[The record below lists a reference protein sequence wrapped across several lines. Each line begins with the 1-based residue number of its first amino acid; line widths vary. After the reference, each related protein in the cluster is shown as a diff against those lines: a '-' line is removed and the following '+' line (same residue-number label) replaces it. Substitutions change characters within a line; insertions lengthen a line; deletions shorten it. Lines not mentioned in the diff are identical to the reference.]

1 VRRSHADG
9 PRRRTRG
16 IALVVAVAG
25 TALVATLAVGVSR
38 WVLAGTRLAASTA
51 DALQAE
57 ALVRSGITMAAV
69 LLEERAATREAD
81 GPAGV
86 LGDEPLRQPLG
97 GGTIE
102 VRIEDATRRLDLG
115 APELAP
121 ALRRLITAL
130 GLEPGL
136 ADTLADWIDTD
147 DVPRPYGAERQ
158 WYLGRQ
164 PPLVPA
170 NAPLGAVSQLALV
183 RGWSDT
189 AIARVRPFVAT
200 SGERAVNPNTAS
212 PAVLAAWLGSESAAD
227 ALLARRERG
236 WVPCTG
242 LPACATRTR
251 FYLVHVEARVH
262 DTVRTVSATVWVPPS
277 GPADVRS
284 VVPSAA
290 EEGGEPEALA

>member
-1 VRRSHADG
+1 V
-9 PRRRTRG
+9 
-16 IALVVAVAG
+16 ALLVAVAG
-25 TALVATLAVGVSR
+25 TALVATLAVGVGR
-38 WVLAGTRLAASTA
+38 WALAGSQLAASTA

-57 ALVRSGITMAAV
+57 ALVRSGVAMAAV
-69 LLEERAATREAD
+69 VLEERAATGEAD
-81 GPAGV
+81 GLAGV
-86 LGDEPLRQPLG
+86 LGDQPLRQPLG

-121 ALRRLITAL
+121 ALRRLITSL
-130 GLEPGL
+130 GLQPGL
-136 ADTLADWIDTD
+136 ADTLADWIDAD

-183 RGWSDT
+183 RGWSDE
-189 AIARVRPFVAT
+189 AVARVRPFVAT
-200 SGERAVNPNTAS
+200 SGERAVNPNTAP
-212 PAVLAAWLGSESAAD
+212 PAVLAAWLGSESAAE
-227 ALLARRERG
+227 AMLARRQRG

-242 LPACATRTR
+242 MPACATRTH
-251 FYLVHVEARVH
+251 FYLVQVEARVH
-262 DTVRTVSATVWVPPS
+262 TTVRAVSATLWVPPA

-284 VVPSAA
+284 VVPSAP
-290 EEGGEPEALA
+290 EEPGEPEALT